1 MTTQT
6 KCVRD
11 RPFRIKRSR
20 VIISPFRG
28 NMVLVKEKISQYNN
42 INTRKNVGFTF
53 VSSLKSMGLV
63 PRANGKYML
72 GDKYCNI

>member
-1 MTTQT
+1 
-6 KCVRD
+6 
-11 RPFRIKRSR
+11 
-20 VIISPFRG
+20 
-28 NMVLVKEKISQYNN
+28 MVLVKEKISQYNN

-63 PRANGKYML
+63 ARANGKYML